1 MRPRLALL
9 FLFALATIYPVPS
22 CRYKTYAQESA
33 STDENAGIM
42 TLASGD
48 LAYTRISDLIRGEVG
63 SSYYSLSSE
72 TSSTNA
78 AELYTYILKDV
89 ADDSTGDVWL
99 FSGSLL
105 AYGRKTSSQ
114 SPVWFQLSLCG
125 TLYKLTNG
133 NWALKSSNVGF
144 GLPGNMTSFSN
155 TYGVTYDEGATFFE
169 QYVAA
174 ARRYCE
180 LLGTTFNEAT
190 YANYIN
196 YATWDT
202 DEGGVNNLAEW
213 VRGTRI
219 DYWQD
224 DVPSDSK
231 CKCGAC
237 CSCECKCGQWSG
249 AECGKTSNDCAC
261 HPKEPDCTCADYCCA
276 CECKCEK
283 CADGTHSAHQ
293 NGSDTCDGTI
303 GDIIG
308 FVGCDCHKTTEEKEC
323 ECAKYCCKHTCK
335 CEKCGDGEHSAHE
348 NGSAT
353 CDNTDGESGC
363 ACHKTDDPE
372 NPDEEE
378 CECAKYCCLHT
389 CACKKCGDGEHSA
402 HGNGLPTCDGTTE
415 NTGCACHET
424 TGDEEE
430 CACANYCCYHTC
442 ACKRCASL
450 PAEKHSQHKNGSP
463 TCNGT
468 TGSGGCACHETTGEE
483 NDKLELPAD
492 QDYEVP
498 EEKQKETFLPDT
510 ELNDAFG
517 KLKSKLAQKFGL
529 EKLSRLLDGD
539 LSGDLPSWS
548 FPLPEALGGAVD
560 VDFNDLL
567 DYPVISL
574 TRGVLSFLVYFF
586 TATTVFNS
594 LRRLL

>member
-1 MRPRLALL
+1 
-9 FLFALATIYPVPS
+9 
-22 CRYKTYAQESA
+22 
-33 STDENAGIM
+33 
-42 TLASGD
+42 
-48 LAYTRISDLIRGEVG
+48 
-63 SSYYSLSSE
+63 
-72 TSSTNA
+72 
-78 AELYTYILKDV
+78 
-89 ADDSTGDVWL
+89 
-99 FSGSLL
+99 
-105 AYGRKTSSQ
+105 
-114 SPVWFQLSLCG
+114 
-125 TLYKLTNG
+125 
-133 NWALKSSNVGF
+133 
-144 GLPGNMTSFSN
+144 MTSFSN
-155 TYGVTYDEGATFFE
+155 TYGVTYDEGANYYE

-174 ARRYCE
+174 ARRSSE
-180 LLGTTFNEAT
+180 LRGTTFNET
-190 YANYIN
+190 SFYNYIN

-202 DEGGVNNLAEW
+202 DNGGVNNLAEW
-213 VRGTRI
+213 VRGTKI
-219 DYWQD
+219 DDWKD
-224 DVPSDSK
+224 DAPTNAD

-276 CECKCEK
+276 CECQCEK
-283 CADGTHSAHQ
+283 CADGTHSSHQ
-293 NGSDTCDGTI
+293 NGSDTCDGTT
-303 GDIIG
+303 GDTIG

-363 ACHKTDDPE
+363 SCHKSDDPE
-372 NPDEEE
+372 HPDEEE

-389 CACKKCGDGEHSA
+389 CACKKCDDGEHSA

-415 NTGCACHET
+415 NTGCACHKT
-424 TGDEEE
+424 TGDEAE
-430 CACANYCCYHTC
+430 CTCANYCCYHTC

-463 TCNGT
+463 ACNGT

-548 FPLPEALGGAVD
+548 FPFPEALGGAVD

-574 TRGVLSFLVYFF
+574 TRDVLSFLVYFF